1 MKKLL
6 LGVFLLAVLVT
17 VSYLKITRSSER
29 QSQAFLK
36 GQEAGIET
44 SRLQEADVDSLS
56 DLIDRKQTELVE
68 LQAAMADTLGN
79 RDQLHA
85 QIVDSL
91 KAGIDAGQ
99 TEIARLEKLVV
110 AAGSNGQ
117 TGTNKQKT
125 ASAKA
130 SHKDILRHYRLAVA
144 KFPADLSAYEYR
156 VALAEAKSETAEKF
170 KITVA
175 RLDQIREIYNL
186 DY

>member
-6 LGVFLLAVLVT
+6 LGVFLLAVLVA
-17 VSYLKITRSSER
+17 VSYLNITRSSER
-29 QSQAFLK
+29 QAQAFLK
-36 GQEAGIET
+36 GREAGIKT

-56 DLIDRKQTELVE
+56 ALIDRKQTELAE
-68 LQAAMADTLGN
+68 LRAAMADTLGN
-79 RDQLHA
+79 RDLFHA

-91 KAGIDAGQ
+91 MAAIDAGQ
-99 TEIARLEKLVV
+99 TEIARLEKMVV
-110 AAGSNGQ
+110 AAGSNEQ
-117 TGTNKQKT
+117 AGTKKQET
-125 ASAKA
+125 TSAKA

-156 VALAEAKSETAEKF
+156 VALAEAKSETAAKF